1 MNYKNE
7 VGMFCSKPQSVFKPT
22 GGCMKMFT
30 SLVLLMISGN
40 LFSQQQVQYTQFMHN
55 KMALN
60 SSIAGSKGAPVIAAL
75 LRQQWIG
82 VEGAPVSQ
90 AVTFHAPIPNR
101 RIGLGFVLAN
111 DQIGVTRSITAS
123 ANYAYHI
130 QLKEELYLSAG
141 INASVK
147 QLRIN
152 WNDAVAIHQ
161 GDTFVPENG
170 ESSKMMMNFGTG
182 FLLYSDNFYAGL
194 SAPKLL
200 RNRVDFGA
208 GPNGV
213 EMQAREE
220 IHVYAMAGTLLPLK
234 GKLSLK
240 PALLMKYVENAP
252 IDFDLHA
259 SLDWNR
265 RFSLGATYR
274 TGGSLNRPVGE
285 SVDVLV
291 GFSPSQSIRLG
302 LSYDYSLTK
311 ISQYTVGSIEL
322 FGEYTLSRSSDRLTN
337 PRYF

>member
-1 MNYKNE
+1 MNYKNK
-7 VGMFCSKPQSVFKPT
+7 VSIFYSKPQSVFSPIAGWVKL
-22 GGCMKMFT
+22 FT
-30 SLVLLMISGN
+30 SLVLLMISGA
-40 LFSQQQVQYTQFMHN
+40 LYSQQQVQYTQFMHN

-60 SSIAGSKGAPVIAAL
+60 SSIAGSKGAPVFAAL

-90 AVTFHAPIPNR
+90 SVTFHAPIPKR
-101 RIGLGFVLAN
+101 KIGLGFVLTN
-111 DQIGVTRSITAS
+111 DQIGVTRSIGVS

-130 QLKEELYLSAG
+130 ELKEDLFLSAG
-141 INASVK
+141 LNTSIR

-161 GDTFVPENG
+161 GDAFVPANG
-170 ESSKMMMNFGTG
+170 ESSKMMVNFGTG
-182 FLLYSDNFYAGL
+182 FLFYNDRFYAGV
-194 SAPKLL
+194 SAPSLL
-200 RNRVDFGA
+200 KNRIDFGVGA
-208 GPNGV
+208 ASS
-213 EMQAREE
+213 ETQAREE
-220 IHVYAMAGTLLPLK
+220 IHFYAMAGTLFPIQ

-240 PALLMKYVENAP
+240 PALLVKYVNNAP
-252 IDFDLHA
+252 VDFDLHA

-285 SVDVLV
+285 SIDVLV

-311 ISQYTVGSIEL
+311 INQYTVGSIEL
-322 FGEYTLSRSSDRLTN
+322 FGEYTLTRMG
-337 PRYF
+337 